1 MINTLL
7 ELGLTEQQLT
17 NIKEFINDIYQEDL
31 KKNIPLL
38 KSVGCDIDSIK
49 NIIIGNPLFL
59 QRNYSD
65 IQKLIDYLQELGL
78 TYLNLL
84 FDSYPM
90 FLNKDS
96 FEIKNYIEDRIN
108 LGEELEDIVDDI
120 DSNPIIID
128 EV

>member
-1 MINTLL
+1 MIDTLL
-7 ELGLTEQQLT
+7 ELGLTEHELA

-31 KKNIPLL
+31 KKNISLL
-38 KSVGCDIDSIK
+38 KLVGCDINSIK
-49 NIIIGNPLFL
+49 NIIIGNPFFL

-65 IQKLIDYLQELGL
+65 IQKLIHYLQELGF

-90 FLNKDS
+90 FLNKDA
-96 FEIKNYIEDRIN
+96 FEIKNYIEDRMN
-108 LGEELEDIVDDI
+108 CGEELEDIIDDI